1 MTVATASM
9 AQSITFTGSK
19 QTYYTARL
27 MVDRELV
34 NDFFRA
40 YAYFRWADDI
50 IDVSAQSD
58 DERLVFIKRQRSL
71 IDGLYKSQR
80 LDILSPEEEILA
92 ELISHDRGKDS
103 GLQSFIRNMFAIIE
117 FDAQRKGQLI
127 SQKQLDWYS
136 DRLGRSVT
144 DGLLY
149 FIGNGQHYPTSGNRY
164 LAAVGAHI
172 AHLLRDMLPDIADG
186 FINIPREY
194 LESHNIT
201 PEDITSPAFR
211 GWVKERVDLAR
222 FYFDDGQQYLDK
234 LNVLRCK
241 IVGYWYSARFIG
253 VLDAIE
259 RDDYVLRR
267 EYKERYKLSSWL
279 RIFSFAICTTLKHRL
294 QKKHRDQDNS

>member
-9 AQSITFTGSK
+9 AQSITFIGSK

-27 MVDRELV
+27 MVDKELV

-50 IDVSAQSD
+50 VDVSTKSD
-58 DERLVFIKRQRSL
+58 QERLEFIQRQRSL
-71 IDGLYKSQR
+71 IESLYHKQHIETR
-80 LDILSPEEEILA
+80 FPEEDILV
-92 ELISHDRGKDS
+92 ELISNDRVKDS

-117 FDAQRKGQLI
+117 FDAKRKGQLI
-127 SQKQLDWYS
+127 TQEELEWYS

-149 FIGNGQHYPTSGNRY
+149 FIGNGQTYPAADNRY
-164 LAAVGAHI
+164 LSAVAAHI
-172 AHLLRDMLPDIADG
+172 AHLLRDMIPDIDDG

-194 LESHNIT
+194 LEIHGIT
-201 PEDITSPAFR
+201 PHDIDSPAFR
-211 GWVKERVDLAR
+211 DWVKKRVDLAR
-222 FYFDDGQQYLDK
+222 DYFKEGQKYLDQ

-241 IVGYWYSARFIG
+241 IVGYWYSARFMG

-259 RDDYVLRR
+259 HDDYILRR
-267 EYKERYKLSSWL
+267 EYKERYKLPSWF
-279 RIFSFAICTTLKHRL
+279 RIFWYAISTTIKHPIAIKSSDR
-294 QKKHRDQDNS
+294 

>member
-27 MVDRELV
+27 MVDKDLV

-40 YAYFRWADDI
+40 YAYFRWADDF
-50 IDVSAQSD
+50 IDVSSQSD
-58 DERLVFIKRQRSL
+58 QERLEFIQRQRSL
-71 IDGLYKSQR
+71 IDGLYDRKRFDTQ
-80 LDILSPEEEILA
+80 SPEEDILA
-92 ELISHDRGKDS
+92 ELISHDQNTNS

-117 FDAQRKGQLI
+117 FDAHRKGKLI
-127 SQKQLDWYS
+127 SQEQLDWYS

-149 FIGNGQHYPTSGNRY
+149 FIGNGQRYPESGNRY
-164 LAAVGAHI
+164 LAAIGAHI
-172 AHLLRDMLPDIADG
+172 AHLLRDMLPDIMDG

-194 LESHNIT
+194 LDTHGIT
-201 PEDITSPAFR
+201 PDEITNPAFR
-211 GWVKERVDLAR
+211 NWVKERVDLAR
-222 FYFDDGQQYLDK
+222 FYFDEGQKYLDR

-241 IVGYWYSARFIG
+241 IVGYWYSARFMG

-259 RDDYVLRR
+259 RDEYVLRQD
-267 EYKERYKLSSWL
+267 YKERYRLPSWL
-279 RIFSFAICTTLKHRL
+279 RIFWFAISTTLKHPL
-294 QKKHRDQDNS
+294 LKQTSE

>member
-1 MTVATASM
+1 MSVATASM
-9 AQSITFTGSK
+9 AQTITFTGSK

-27 MVDRELV
+27 MVDKELV

-50 IDVSAQSD
+50 IDETAQTD
-58 DERLVFIKRQRSL
+58 HERLEFIRRQRLLIEGLYKRQR
-71 IDGLYKSQR
+71 
-80 LDILSPEEEILA
+80 LDVQAPEEDILA
-92 ELISHDRGKDS
+92 ELISHDRGKNS

-117 FDAQRKGQLI
+117 FDAERKGKLI
-127 SQKQLDWYS
+127 TQEQLDWYS

-149 FIGNGQHYPTSGNRY
+149 FIGNGQQYPSDGNRY
-164 LAAVGAHI
+164 QAAIGAHI
-172 AHLLRDMLPDIADG
+172 AHLLRDMVADINDG

-194 LESHNIT
+194 LDTHGIT
-201 PEDITSPAFR
+201 PEDISSEAFR
-211 GWVKERVDLAR
+211 AWVKERVDLAR
-222 FYFDDGQQYLDK
+222 YYFEEGQKYLDR

-259 RDDYVLRR
+259 RDNYVLRA
-267 EYKERYKLSSWL
+267 EYKERYRLPSWI
-279 RIFSFAICTTLKHRL
+279 RIFWYAISTTVKHPFLKRT
-294 QKKHRDQDNS
+294 KDQ